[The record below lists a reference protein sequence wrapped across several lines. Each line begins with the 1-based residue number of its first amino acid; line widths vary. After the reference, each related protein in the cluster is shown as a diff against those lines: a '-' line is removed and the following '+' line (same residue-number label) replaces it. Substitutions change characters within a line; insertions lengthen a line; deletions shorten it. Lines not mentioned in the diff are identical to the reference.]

1 MTSVP
6 NKLKDAPRTK
16 KLALLTRNEP
26 APGRRRE
33 TNRKPAG
40 PNAIEKRPAA
50 KPIVR
55 IGVLIHDVARMRK
68 TIFDQAVRNLGIT
81 RAQWWALSNLSRHKD
96 DGMSQSDLARKLDVG
111 KPTIGGLIDRLT
123 ERGLVERRLDG
134 DDRRVRKLFIT
145 ARGYEIISNMS
156 PIASSLNDVFLEN
169 IPQDQVHIAELAL
182 EQMKKNLQ
190 KLLGS
195 GSTLNLPEE

>member
-1 MTSVP
+1 
-6 NKLKDAPRTK
+6 
-16 KLALLTRNEP
+16 
-26 APGRRRE
+26 
-33 TNRKPAG
+33 
-40 PNAIEKRPAA
+40 
-50 KPIVR
+50 
-55 IGVLIHDVARMRK
+55 MRK
-68 TIFDQAVRNLGIT
+68 TIFDQAVRDLGIT

-96 DGMSQSDLARKLDVG
+96 DGMSQADLARKLDVG

-156 PIASSLNDVFLEN
+156 PIAASLNDVFLEN
-169 IPQDQVHIAELAL
+169 VPQDQVHIAELAL

>member
-1 MTSVP
+1 
-6 NKLKDAPRTK
+6 
-16 KLALLTRNEP
+16 
-26 APGRRRE
+26 
-33 TNRKPAG
+33 
-40 PNAIEKRPAA
+40 
-50 KPIVR
+50 
-55 IGVLIHDVARMRK
+55 MRK
-68 TIFDQAVRNLGIT
+68 TIFDQAVRDLGIT

-156 PIASSLNDVFLEN
+156 PIAASLNDVFLEN
-169 IPQDQVHIAELAL
+169 VPQDQVHIAELAL